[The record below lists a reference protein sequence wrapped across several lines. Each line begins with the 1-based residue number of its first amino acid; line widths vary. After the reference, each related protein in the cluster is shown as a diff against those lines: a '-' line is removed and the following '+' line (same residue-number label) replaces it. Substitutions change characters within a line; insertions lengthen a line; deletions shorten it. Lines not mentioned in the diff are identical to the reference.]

1 MTIDASAASLSASAE
16 EEGPLAAPAVV
27 GLSRRALVAGLPL
40 ALGACASGPNMAS
53 LFDEFGDSGFNYSK
67 IYAAR
72 SDDGRELPAMNY
84 ANVEP
89 TVLRRRVT
97 DPTGEKPGTIVVKT
111 SARRLYFVEKGGTA
125 VRYGIGVGREG
136 FEWKGRAKIAH
147 KAKWPTWTPTPE
159 MIKRDKKT
167 NGPWAGGMPGGLQN
181 PLGAR
186 AMYLFQGGRD
196 SSYRIH
202 GTNYPKSIGLA
213 MSSGCVRMFNHDV
226 IDLYDR
232 ADVGATV
239 IIDA

>member
-1 MTIDASAASLSASAE
+1 MTTDAF
-16 EEGPLAAPAVV
+16 PTPAIVT

-40 ALGACASGPNMAS
+40 ALGACAGMPNMS
-53 LFDEFGDSGFNYSK
+53 GVFDEFGDSGFS
-67 IYAAR
+67 YARAY
-72 SDDGRELPAMNY
+72 GPLPDEAHPVPALRM

-97 DPTGEKPGTIVVKT
+97 DPTGEKPGTIVVET
-111 SARRLYFVEKGGTA
+111 SKRRLYLVENGGTA

-136 FEWKGRAKIAH
+136 LEWSGQAKIAR

-159 MIKRDKKT
+159 MIQRDKKT
-167 NGPWAGGMPGGLQN
+167 NGPYAGGMPGGLDN

-186 AMYLFQGGRD
+186 AMYLYQNGRD

-232 ADVGATV
+232 AEVGATV
-239 IIDA
+239 IIRA

>member
-1 MTIDASAASLSASAE
+1 MTDDAF
-16 EEGPLAAPAVV
+16 PKPALI

-40 ALGACASGPNMAS
+40 ALGACAAMPRGM
-53 LFDEFGDSGFNYSK
+53 FDDFGDSGFNYSK
-67 IYAAR
+67 VYGAQ
-72 SDDGRELPAMNY
+72 SDEAHPLPAMNY
-84 ANVEP
+84 ANVDDG
-89 TVLRRRVT
+89 VLRRRVT
-97 DPTGEKPGTIVVKT
+97 DPTGEKPGTIVVMT
-111 SARRLYFVEKGGTA
+111 SQRRLYFVEKNGTA

-136 FEWKGRAKIAH
+136 MEWKGRAKIAH

-159 MIKRDKKT
+159 MIKRDKKL

-239 IIDA
+239 IINA

>member
-1 MTIDASAASLSASAE
+1 MTDDAF
-16 EEGPLAAPAVV
+16 PKPALI

-40 ALGACASGPNMAS
+40 ALGACAAMPRGM
-53 LFDEFGDSGFNYSK
+53 FDDFGDSGFSYSR
-67 IYAAR
+67 IYGAQ
-72 SDDGRELPAMNY
+72 DDEAHPLPAMNY
-84 ANVEP
+84 ANVDDA
-89 TVLRRRVT
+89 VLRRRVK
-97 DPTGEKPGTIVVKT
+97 DPTGEKPGTIVVLT
-111 SARRLYFVEKGGTA
+111 SQRRLYIVEKGGTA
-125 VRYGIGVGREG
+125 VRYGIGVGKEG
-136 FEWKGRAKIAH
+136 MEWKGRAKIAH
-147 KAKWPTWTPTPE
+147 KAKWPRWTPTAS
-159 MIKRDKKT
+159 MIKRDPKT
-167 NGPWAGGMPGGLQN
+167 NGPWAGGMPGGLKN

-239 IIDA
+239 IIEA